1 LERAQ
6 RLGAGLQIVNEKHFA
21 IAVAQSARSA
31 YLRYMEDAAPA
42 LQLPGKRFNISGHRL
57 HILHA
62 PEDRLQAMLRM
73 IAAARHKIILSMY
86 MFDNDM
92 CGTEVRDALVVAAH
106 NGVKVTLLIDSFGSA
121 KLPAAFFNPLLAAG
135 GNCCYF
141 SSRWRLSYLIR
152 NHQKILIADDVHA
165 LVGGYN
171 ITDQYFGRRG
181 DQSWEDLGLTISGP
195 EVLRI
200 SRYLSE
206 LIDLSAD
213 GGVRLLALRRLIR
226 DWQPGEGK
234 LQWLVGG
241 PTNHLSPWALS
252 LKRDLQNARL
262 IDIVAAYFSPTQ
274 SVLRRLAKAAR
285 SGGAVRLVLA
295 GKTDNGATIGAARI
309 LYGYLLKRNVR
320 ICEYQPCLLHTKLL
334 VIDNAAYIGSANLD
348 IRSLF
353 INKELMLRIDD
364 AELADYLRGL
374 ADELTQL
381 SDEQTAELHRARLSW
396 FNRLRWSFAYL
407 LVNSVDYNIG
417 RRISSRITQGLR
429 RRLGGKIS

>member
-1 LERAQ
+1 M
-6 RLGAGLQIVNEKHFA
+6 
-21 IAVAQSARSA
+21 ARPP
-31 YLRYMEDAAPA
+31 YLLTMEEAAEP
-42 LQLPGKRFNISGHRL
+42 LRLPGKRFDISGHRL

-62 PEDRLQAMLRM
+62 PEDRLQALLRL
-73 IAAARHKIILSMY
+73 IASARHSIALSMY
-86 MFDNDM
+86 MFDNDTS
-92 CGTEVRDALVVAAH
+92 GTEVRDALVAAAERS
-106 NGVKVTLLIDSFGSA
+106 VKVALLVDSFGSA
-121 KLPAAFFNPLLAAG
+121 KLSTAFFQPLADAG
-135 GNCCYF
+135 GQYCFF

-152 NHQKILIADDVHA
+152 NHQKILIVDDIHA

-181 DQSWEDLGLTISGP
+181 DQSWEDLGLAISGP
-195 EVLRI
+195 EVARI
-200 SRYLSE
+200 SVYLNE

-226 DWQPGEGK
+226 EWQPGEGK

-274 SVLRRLAKAAR
+274 SILRRLARAAR
-285 SGGAVRLVLA
+285 SGGTVRLVLA

-309 LYGYLLKRNVR
+309 LYGYLLKRQVR
-320 ICEYQPCLLHTKLL
+320 ICEYQPRLLHTKLL
-334 VIDNAAYIGSANLD
+334 VIDDAAYIGSANLD

-364 AELADYLRGL
+364 AGLADYLRGL
-374 ADELTQL
+374 AGELAL
-381 SDEQTAELHRARLSW
+381 ASEMQTAELHRNRLSW
-396 FNRLRWSFAYL
+396 FNRLRWSLSYL

-417 RRISSRITQGLR
+417 RRISLRITQMLKK
-429 RRLGGKIS
+429 RLPRKKA